1 MYDDQSKEKNII
13 VRIMLYY
20 FLYTF
25 DKTFLE
31 IKIRKTNKTRTVNSL
46 EKNIYVEKEI
56 ISLIF

>member
-13 VRIMLYY
+13 VRIILYY